1 MKAKDEEKL
10 AQMPHK
16 KTLYDWKVP
25 GWSLKPVGSDNIRH
39 EICLT
44 RVETLSDLYEGGF
57 LTGQALRDV
66 EEI

>member
-10 AQMPHK
+10 AQMPQK

-25 GWSLKPVGSDNIRH
+25 GWSLKPVGSGNIRH